1 MAYSC
6 HSVRSVS
13 ESLVLKAH
21 QKVGFFVPT
30 FLLVLCNF
38 SEGYKVDNNSFLEY
52 FKAFTPFIIAFIV
65 YIVWHF
71 QKSNEVL
78 ANESKNLIAQI
89 NETIHIASE
98 AMDLLRD
105 AYINYEKIPDGLS
118 PFKSKLTDFKIK
130 IKTTTGTLSFLSE
143 AIGDKELEEL
153 SYEYWNN
160 INKFYNGFY
169 LEMNK
174 VENRVKFQEKDDEYI
189 IMLYNNVVDI
199 SNKIKR
205 SYMGYAMYRN
215 SWLLKLTGR
224 VNVKIIKRKEK

>member
-1 MAYSC
+1 M
-6 HSVRSVS
+6 
-13 ESLVLKAH
+13 
-21 QKVGFFVPT
+21 
-30 FLLVLCNF
+30 
-38 SEGYKVDNNSFLEY
+38 DNNTFLEY

-89 NETIHIASE
+89 NETMQLGSE
-98 AMDLLRD
+98 AMDLLRN
-105 AYINYEKIPDGLS
+105 AYVNYEKIPEGLS
-118 PFKSKLTDFKIK
+118 SLKSKLSDLKIK

-143 AIGDKELEEL
+143 AIGDKELENL
-153 SYEYWNN
+153 SLDYWTKM
-160 INKFYNGFY
+160 NKLYNGFY

-174 VENRVKFQEKDDEYI
+174 VENKVRFQEKDDEYI
-189 IMLYNNVVDI
+189 IMLYNNTADI

-215 SWLLKLTGR
+215 SWLLKQTR
-224 VNVKIIKRKEK
+224 KINVRIIKRNDRK

>member
-1 MAYSC
+1 M
-6 HSVRSVS
+6 
-13 ESLVLKAH
+13 
-21 QKVGFFVPT
+21 
-30 FLLVLCNF
+30 
-38 SEGYKVDNNSFLEY
+38 DNCSFLEY

-78 ANESKNLIAQI
+78 ANESKNLIVQI
-89 NETIHIASE
+89 NETMLLASE
-98 AMDLLRD
+98 AMDLLRN

-118 PFKSKLTDFKIK
+118 SLNSKLSDFKIK
-130 IKTTTGTLSFLSE
+130 IHTTTGTLSFLSE
-143 AIGDKELEEL
+143 AIGDKELEDL
-153 SYEYWNN
+153 SYEYWNKMN
-160 INKFYNGFY
+160 TIYNGFD

-174 VENRVKFQEKDDEYI
+174 VENRVRFQEKDDEYI
-189 IMLYNNVVDI
+189 IMQYNNVADI

-215 SWLLKLTGR
+215 SWLLKQTGR